1 MPKKSSSIN
10 WKTVLAS
17 IALIGIGSAWAVT
30 AKMTETNAGDIKETK
45 GDVDDLKVIV
55 TKQQMLSNQQ
65 YSINKN
71 LVKIL
76 GNKNESGIS
85 WKRKKMRH
93 KRNGRTH

>member
-1 MPKKSSSIN
+1 MRKKSPIN

-17 IALIGIGSAWAVT
+17 VALIGIGSEWAVT
-30 AKMTETNAGDIKETK
+30 AKMTETNAGDIKETR

-65 YSINKN
+65 YSINEN

-76 GNKNESGIS
+76 GNKNDRGLSR
-85 WKRKKMRH
+85 KRKKMHH
-93 KRNGRTH
+93 KRNG